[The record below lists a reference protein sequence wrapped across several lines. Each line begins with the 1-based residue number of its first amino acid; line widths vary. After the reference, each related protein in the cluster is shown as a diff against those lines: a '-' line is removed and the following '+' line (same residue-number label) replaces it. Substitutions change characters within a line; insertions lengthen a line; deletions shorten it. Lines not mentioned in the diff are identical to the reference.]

1 MDMHAGT
8 GHHFSKAG
16 GEGEVHV
23 WGGIVSARLS
33 DLAEALGTGPE
44 KLMDAADREGIT
56 PMVDTATPAGRSDSE
71 DDRPTD
77 PALRSV
83 AFAREDVARLRDKI
97 EAEAPDTVPA

>member
-1 MDMHAGT
+1 MEMHAGT
-8 GHHFSKAG
+8 GHHFGKAG

-33 DLAEALGTGPE
+33 DLAGALETTPE

-56 PMVDTATPAGRSDSE
+56 PMVDTATSVGRSDSE

-83 AFAREDVARLRDKI
+83 AFAREDVARLRDAI
-97 EAEAPDTVPA
+97 EAGAADTVPA